1 MKQKVEYEIEKSCG
15 IKTLVFRNV
24 GRTDPMNKNSLKH
37 GSLKTFEF
45 DIFNPPIETLQRF
58 FVILGIGIPLKL
70 VFVL

>member
-24 GRTDPMNKNSLKH
+24 GWTNPMNKNSLKH

-45 DIFNPPIETLQRF
+45 DTFNPPIEKFQRF
-58 FVILGIGIPLKL
+58 FVILGIPLKL